1 MNTAILE
8 KPVDGSDLGD
18 ELDIKAVAASRRIGK
33 RAKPDYYSE
42 EEINEFLAYLDSA
55 WETYADAVEA
65 IGDEFENWNNWF
77 KKEKKNPPEID
88 RNKVLYLREEF
99 NTKRSP
105 HLWKSN
111 PNRPWVLAFGNN
123 PINNIVASILYKYQN
138 ETISKDA

>member
-8 KPVDGSDLGD
+8 KPVDGGDLGGD
-18 ELDIKAVAASRRIGK
+18 LDIKAVAASRRIGK

-55 WETYADAVEA
+55 WETYADEVEA

-88 RNKVLYLREEF
+88 KNKVLYLREEF

-111 PNRPWVLAFGNN
+111 PNRPWVLAFGSN